1 MAKKKPDAA
10 NAAEA
15 VAAAVKRTYRKPADG
30 LKADGTVDKRTL
42 KRGEAGYHE
51 RNTKA
56 ANDACAAKRAERK
69 ARGEGDATCIFPTVE
84 EFERAAVDYFDE
96 CDRKEEKYS
105 EAGLCLWLSSHNAK
119 NRNVTL
125 TALQNWYDGDAA
137 EHLQEAVQM
146 AYLRI
151 QHQIE
156 TDPRYDDK
164 AMTAYR
170 IFLEKQ
176 KRLGGKTDKQEVDNN
191 VKFELTIKD
200 YDEGLAK

>member
-1 MAKKKPDAA
+1 MRKGSKMTPEQIEAKK
-10 NAAEA
+10 
-15 VAAAVKRTYRKPADG
+15 AAAARNGHELGSPRFKVKK
-30 LKADGTVDKRTL
+30 
-42 KRGEAGYHE
+42 GEPGYIE
-51 RNTKA
+51 RDPTKA
-56 ANDACAAKRAERK
+56 REAKAKARKEAK
-69 ARGEGDATCIFPTVE
+69 ARGEGDVGCIFPKADDLVE
-84 EFERAAVDYFDE
+84 ALDGYFDD
-96 CDRKEEKYS
+96 CDARGEKYS
-105 EAGLCLWLSSHNAK
+105 EAGICLWLSRHNPK

-125 TALQNWYDGDAA
+125 QTLHRWYDGVSN
-137 EHLQEAVQM
+137 EHLQEAVKM

-176 KRLGGKTDKQEVDNN
+176 VRLGGKTDKQEVSNN

-200 YDEGLAK
+200 YDEELAK

>member
-1 MAKKKPDAA
+1 MRKGQKLTDEEKAARRAKAAA
-10 NAAEA
+10 N
-15 VAAAVKRTYRKPADG
+15 
-30 LKADGTVDKRTL
+30 GTKLGSRSISA
-42 KRGEAGYHE
+42 KRGEPGFHE
-51 RNTKA
+51 RNSA
-56 ANDACAAKRAERK
+56 P
-69 ARGEGDATCIFPTVE
+69 G
-84 EFERAAVDYFDE
+84 RAAVAKDREERRAKGIGDRNCTFETVESFEEAAIGYFDE
-96 CDRKEEKYS
+96 CDRKDEKYS
-105 EAGLCLWLSSHNAK
+105 EAGLCLWLSAHNPK
-119 NRNVTL
+119 GRNVTL
-125 TALQNWYDGDAA
+125 ATLQSWYDGNAA

-176 KRLGGKTDKQEVDNN
+176 SRLGGKTDKQEVNNN

-200 YDEGLAK
+200 YDEELAK

>member
-1 MAKKKPDAA
+1 MG
-10 NAAEA
+10 
-15 VAAAVKRTYRKPADG
+15 KRKQPGEPLKEYRKPANG
-30 LKADGTVDKRTL
+30 LKADGTLDKRTL
-42 KRGEAGYHE
+42 KKGDEGFIP
-51 RNTKA
+51 RNTAAANPASVQARAARKA
-56 ANDACAAKRAERK
+56 A
-69 ARGEGDATCIFPTVE
+69 GIGDANCIFKTVE
-84 EFERAAVDYFDE
+84 EFEAAADGYFDD
-96 CDRKEEKYS
+96 CDCRNEKYS
-105 EAGLCLWLSSHNAK
+105 EAGLCLWLSRHNAK

-125 TALQNWYDGDAA
+125 QTLQNWYDGDTAG
-137 EHLQEAVQM
+137 HLQEAVQM

-176 KRLGGKTDKQEVDNN
+176 TRLGGKTDKQEVNNN

-200 YDEGLAK
+200 YDEELAK